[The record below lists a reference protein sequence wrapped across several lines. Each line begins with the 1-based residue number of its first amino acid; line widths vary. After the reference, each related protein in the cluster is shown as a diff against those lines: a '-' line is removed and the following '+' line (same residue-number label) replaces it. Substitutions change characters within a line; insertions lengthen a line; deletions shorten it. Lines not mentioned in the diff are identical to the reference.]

1 MKEITGDIF
10 RFDVFCVPTNGV
22 VKSNGCLVMG
32 AGFARE
38 CAKRWPE
45 LPREFGK
52 LVKTYGNV
60 PHVVI
65 TMTSLLLKLG
75 SRTIISFPTKHDF
88 SKPSSLSLIKES
100 AEKLVQ
106 IVDNMGYKTVALPR
120 VGCGL
125 GGLDW
130 ESQVKPCLQKRLDDR
145 FVIVTP

>member
-10 RFDVFCVPTNGV
+10 TFDVICVPTNGV

-38 CAKRWPE
+38 CAERWPE
-45 LPREFGK
+45 LPQEFGK

-60 PHVVI
+60 PHVVN
-65 TMTSLLLKLG
+65 TMTSMILKLG
-75 SRTIISFPTKHDF
+75 NRTIISFPTKHDF

-106 IVDNMGYKTVALPR
+106 TADIMSYQTVALPR

-130 ESQVKPCLQKRLDDR
+130 ESQVKPHLQKILDDR
-145 FVIVTP
+145 FVIMTP